1 MRIPRSRSGRINVFQ
16 RVKAGKSVI
25 SVMRSE
31 NVVCTVFRSCGDKSA
46 YGIVVIYLRNSAC
59 GVFYSRN
66 GAEAVMCVIYC
77 RLFVIIIPQGYNS
90 VKIIVNIIY
99 TCSVA
104 VCARCQFSVVRGE
117 GSIAHLAIFFSY
129 IILFLILLISNPS
142 VLFFSL
148 FILLSNP
155 LFLSS
160 FIF

>member
-46 YGIVVIYLRNSAC
+46 YGIVIIYLRNSAC
-59 GVFYSRN
+59 GIRYSGNR
-66 GAEAVMCVIYC
+66 AETVIGIIE
-77 RLFVIIIPQGYNS
+77 RSLLVIIIPQGYDS

-104 VCARCQFSVVRGE
+104 VCARCQFSVVRSE
-117 GSIAHLAIFFSY
+117 GSIAHLAIFFS
-129 IILFLILLISNPS
+129 NP
-142 VLFFSL
+142 FSD
-148 FILLSNP
+148 
-155 LFLSS
+155 S
-160 FIF
+160 FNF